1 MKKGK
6 LFEMMEKGFDEEK
19 VKNFIIMNGK
29 RKPYCPVSFADCET
43 EKTKIDLIDKGYG
56 FLLEVKET

>member
-6 LFEMMEKGFDEEK
+6 LFEIIEKEYDEDK
-19 VKNFIIMNGK
+19 VRNFINMNGK
-29 RKPYCPVSFADCET
+29 MKPYCPVSFADCET